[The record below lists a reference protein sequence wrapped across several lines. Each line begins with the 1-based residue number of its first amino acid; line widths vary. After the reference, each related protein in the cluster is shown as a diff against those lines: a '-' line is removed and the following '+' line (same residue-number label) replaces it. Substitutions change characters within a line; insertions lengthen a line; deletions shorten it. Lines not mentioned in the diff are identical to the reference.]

1 MGGCGLLTTLI
12 GVNINR
18 VLFPGGGSSLVES
31 AYLEAAETIFTLAKQ
46 VREERKRKGVRDK
59 GM

>member
-1 MGGCGLLTTLI
+1 MFI
-12 GVNINR
+12 DR

-46 VREERKRKGVRDK
+46 VRGERKRKGVRDK
-59 GM
+59 GRLILRQNQS